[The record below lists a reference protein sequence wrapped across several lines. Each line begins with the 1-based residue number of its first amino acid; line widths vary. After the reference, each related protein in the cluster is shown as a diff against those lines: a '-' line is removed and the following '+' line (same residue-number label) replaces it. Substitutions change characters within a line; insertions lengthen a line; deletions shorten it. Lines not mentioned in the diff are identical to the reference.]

1 MARRSRLALLIR
13 VSENCPGGSQSRRQF
28 LTALP
33 RLRGDDAGSPQE
45 ASCPEANADAGGRE
59 AMSWCLRPSVAPRQ
73 VSDRLFDLACIA
85 GVGETPCLL
94 TRVRPF
100 PKKSP
105 LPHTAGVFFVAD
117 RHAGSTFLALR
128 LLSTGVNSGRGT
140 GDLDHCQTWPA
151 SNDQPLFTV
160 SRDALHPISPEG
172 AAPGTYR
179 CSRVALTDR
188 GQTPDLPQVRLAMLG
203 DYQPRG

>member
-1 MARRSRLALLIR
+1 VLAPKRCAASGVRQALRSGVHCRCRR
-13 VSENCPGGSQSRRQF
+13 
-28 LTALP
+28 
-33 RLRGDDAGSPQE
+33 DAVPPHPCSSP
-45 ASCPEANADAGGRE
+45 PE
-59 AMSWCLRPSVAPRQ
+59 
-73 VSDRLFDLACIA
+73 
-85 GVGETPCLL
+85 
-94 TRVRPF
+94 
-100 PKKSP
+100 KSP
-105 LPHTAGVFFVAD
+105 LPHTAGAFFVAG
-117 RHAGSTFLALR
+117 RHVGSTLLALR

-203 DYQPRG
+203 DDQPRG